1 MAPEATPAGLIGD
14 AATRIAAALGL
25 DKREARLEA
34 RVLAAFAWG
43 VNPAWLVAHDTDAL
57 TEAQAAQFASLLA
70 RRLSGEPVAYLT
82 GIREFYGR
90 GFQVS
95 PAVLIPRPET
105 ELLVEQALAL
115 MPETQPVKVLDLGTG
130 SGCIAITLALERPRA
145 QVAAIDRSRAALSI
159 ARRNADRL
167 GARVEFVESDWFAAV
182 DARRFDL
189 IVSNPPYVAA
199 GDPHLARGDVR
210 FEPVGAL
217 ASGADGLHD
226 LRRLV
231 TAAGAHLTHGGTL
244 LMEHGYDQAEA
255 VQALLREAGFRDIE
269 SWRDLGGVLR
279 VSGGRLRE

>member
-1 MAPEATPAGLIGD
+1 MAPEATPAGLIDD
-14 AATRIAAALGL
+14 AVIRIAAALGL

-34 RVLAAFAWG
+34 RVLASFAWG

-70 RRLSGEPVAYLT
+70 RRLSGEPVAHLT
-82 GIREFYGR
+82 GMREFYGR

-105 ELLVEQALAL
+105 EVLVEQALAR
-115 MPETQPVKVLDLGTG
+115 MPEAQAMKVLDLGTG

-145 QVAAIDRSRAALSI
+145 QVVAVDRSTAAIGV

-167 GARVEFVESDWFAAV
+167 GARVEFLESDWFAAV

-199 GDPHLARGDVR
+199 GDPHLTRGDVR

-226 LRRLV
+226 LRRLA
-231 TAAGAHLTHGGTL
+231 TAASAHLTHRGTL
-244 LMEHGYDQAEA
+244 LLEHGYDQAEA
-255 VQALLREAGFRDIE
+255 VQVLLREAGFRDIE

>member
-1 MAPEATPAGLIGD
+1 MAPEATPAGLIDD
-14 AATRIAAALGL
+14 AAIRIAAALGL

-34 RVLAAFAWG
+34 RVVAAFAWG
-43 VNPAWLVAHDTDAL
+43 VNPAWLIAHDTEAL

-82 GIREFYGR
+82 GMREFYGR
-90 GFQVS
+90 SFQVS

-105 ELLVEQALAL
+105 ELLVEQALAR

-130 SGCIAITLALERPRA
+130 SGCIAITIALERPRA
-145 QVAAIDRSRAALSI
+145 QVAAIDRSRAALAV

-167 GARVEFVESDWFAAV
+167 GAQVEFVESDWFAAV

-199 GDPHLARGDVR
+199 ADPHLERGDVR

-231 TAAGAHLTHGGTL
+231 TAAGGHLVRGGTL
-244 LMEHGYDQAEA
+244 LLEHGYDQADA
-255 VQALLREAGFRDIE
+255 VQAMLRETGFRDIE
-269 SWRDLGGVLR
+269 SWRDLAGVLR
-279 VSGGRLRE
+279 VSGGRLRG